1 MVCFQGIGI
10 NFSNLTHSASYP
22 LVFGGDAA
30 AQDTPASEAR
40 YQLYYEQKEFY
51 FFPTYTNTDESQQL
65 LSRIFR
71 FKKDCRKDN
80 CVCGQ

>member
-1 MVCFQGIGI
+1 MTYFQGIGI

-40 YQLYYEQKEFY
+40 YQVYFEHKEFY
-51 FFPTYTNTDESQQL
+51 FFLT
-65 LSRIFR
+65 F
-71 FKKDCRKDN
+71 
-80 CVCGQ
+80 